1 MPDDAKAARAWEMYA
16 YYSGAS
22 APKGIDRGVDQFIT
36 NYLQD
41 DLYGGGMTAHDF
53 SHTFAEGFRIG
64 KGDLME
70 EHNYLRFVRISAGVY
85 PPEVVVYDEPPQPVR
100 PLATISTNRF
110 DDKWEARTQLAID
123 VAVASAEQEGTLL
136 SPEGRK
142 AIITKYEGMQHK
154 EAEDIRAARKE
165 LEEPVKVVREAT
177 ELEQSKA
184 VEDNSSVFLM
194 VGVAAGVA
202 IAMTN

>member
-1 MPDDAKAARAWEMYA
+1 M
-16 YYSGAS
+16 
-22 APKGIDRGVDQFIT
+22 DRREFGQ
-36 NYLQD
+36 
-41 DLYGGGMTAHDF
+41 
-53 SHTFAEGFRIG
+53 SFAEGFRIG
-64 KGDLME
+64 KGDQME
-70 EHNYLRFVRISAGVY
+70 EHNFLSFVRISAGAY
-85 PPEVVVYDEPPQPVR
+85 IPGSEVVVYDEPPQPVR
-100 PLATISTNRF
+100 PLATISTKRF

-123 VAVASAEQEGTLL
+123 VAVASAEQEGTVL

-177 ELEQSKA
+177 TLEQSKA

-194 VGVAAGVA
+194 VGLAAVVA